1 MKRPLMGM
9 GIALVAGAAAVWA
22 EMPLLCVCFGAL
34 AALLYLKFRT
44 DSSWKY
50 ILGLSVFFDCRI
62 LSDYGRRAKGSTF
75 GRRCL
80 RPAL

>member
-9 GIALVAGAAAVWA
+9 GIALVAGAAAVGRDASVVCVFWSFGSA
-22 EMPLLCVCFGAL
+22 FIFKISDRQFLEIYSGTVCFLIIGFCRTM
-34 AALLYLKFRT
+34 AAEQS
-44 DSSWKY
+44 DS
-50 ILGLSVFFDCRI
+50 
-62 LSDYGRRAKGSTF
+62 AF

>member
-1 MKRPLMGM
+1 MGM

-22 EMPLLCVCFGAL
+22 EMPLLCVFWSFGSAFIFKISDRQFL
-34 AALLYLKFRT
+34 EIYSGT
-44 DSSWKY
+44 
-50 ILGLSVFFDCRI
+50 VCFFDCRI
-62 LSDYGRRAKGSTF
+62 LSDYGRRAKDSAF

>member
-50 ILGLSVFFDCRI
+50 ILDCLFF
-62 LSDYGRRAKGSTF
+62 
-75 GRRCL
+75 
-80 RPAL
+80 